1 MNAQCPLRKYWVRTL
16 LEGGDLQAQYKVRTS
31 SSLWPLLFAAGLYQ
45 LGNIYG
51 GCRRRFPNAKLG
63 RNNLRVYL
71 GADILNVA
79 IRSPL
84 SPLLQSVENS
94 VIGGEVR
101 LCECTP
107 QWWVN
112 YSGWRQHIAP
122 IKVLFR
128 GSSAYNCL
136 LRTSSEP
143 WWDIYISCI
152 NALTLHLLRSLSSSL
167 SEVSSMSMIF
177 LPGGTLPCIQ
187 IYIYRHYSES
197 SRYLLC
203 LSMLF
208 LYKRKLFI

>member
-1 MNAQCPLRKYWVRTL
+1 MNAQCPLRKYWVRT
-16 LEGGDLQAQYKVRTS
+16 EGGDLQAQYKVRTS

-84 SPLLQSVENS
+84 SPLFQSVENS

-136 LRTSSEP
+136 LRT
-143 WWDIYISCI
+143 
-152 NALTLHLLRSLSSSL
+152 LVGHLHLMYKCFNPSSPEIIVFFSVRGVFHVYDISAWRNSSL
-167 SEVSSMSMIF
+167 Y
-177 LPGGTLPCIQ
+177 LDLHLQTLQ
-187 IYIYRHYSES
+187 
-197 SRYLLC
+197 
-203 LSMLF
+203 
-208 LYKRKLFI
+208 